1 MHLVRPTHQPLSS
14 LRAFAFLGVCA
25 LATACH
31 SARSMADTAE
41 PAPAA
46 ASTSPSTTSVA
57 TTPAHVGSDPGHVGY
72 GTALTPTGHDKLA
85 AFSAGCFWGVE
96 DAFRH
101 VPGVVATAVGFTGG
115 HTNDPTYEKVCT
127 HTTGHAE
134 TVLVEFDP
142 ARVPYEQLLRVF
154 FKIHDPTEVDQQG
167 PDIGDQYRSAIF
179 TFSDE
184 EAAAAR
190 AAKQGE
196 EKALGKHVATEIR
209 PIGAFYKAEDY
220 HQQYSEKTGSHAC
233 PIGRQL
239 ESM

>member
-1 MHLVRPTHQPLSS
+1 
-14 LRAFAFLGVCA
+14 
-25 LATACH
+25 
-31 SARSMADTAE
+31 MAVAADPPPDTSG
-41 PAPAA
+41 PAA
-46 ASTSPSTTSVA
+46 RGTTA
-57 TTPAHVGSDPGHVGY
+57 PAHVGTDPGHVGY
-72 GTALTPTGHDKLA
+72 GTPLTPSGHNQLA

-101 VPGVVATAVGFTGG
+101 VPGVISTAVGFTGG

-142 ARVPYEQLLRVF
+142 RRVPYEQLLRVF
-154 FKIHDPTEVDQQG
+154 FKIHDPAEVDRQG

-190 AAKQGE
+190 AAAQAE

-209 PIGAFYKAEDY
+209 PIGPFYKAEDY
-220 HQQYSEKTGSHAC
+220 HQQYAEKTGSHAC
-233 PIGRQL
+233 PIRGQV